1 MENRGEFTME
11 DVVQDPKIPMIL
23 RRACSSGALT
33 WAIFVLGGCASFRG
47 AGGPTL
53 QEEIEAVIM
62 AEPLHQVHWGI
73 LIVDP
78 DRGQILYSHSSH
90 RKFVPASNMK
100 ILSTATA
107 LSLLGPEYRF
117 ETELW
122 GVGDVD
128 GSTGSLAG
136 DLVLRASGDPTFSE
150 RFYPSAEAPLDS
162 LAQGL
167 WRAGLRSVTGSL
179 VVDVSAWDSTTV
191 PESWMVGNLPSTSAA
206 TGGALAIGE
215 GEIVVEVTPGAEIGD
230 PVQARWW
237 PATEESF
244 FSAAFVTAHPD
255 SSLRREVDYLPES
268 RRLRVEGQ
276 VPLGPVDTISV
287 AQRDPVRF
295 ASSALLRALERQGIF
310 IGGGLRIAWER
321 GEPLGPGFC
330 VTGRAYHPEGTGAEV
345 ENALEEV
352 PGPVLPDCPGSQR
365 IAGISSPPL
374 DEIVE
379 AILEPSQNWM
389 TEQLVHVLGVERG
402 SEGSWREGFRVEQEF
417 LTREAGVDSMDLHYR
432 DGSGLSAYNLVTPRA
447 IVRILEFMRESPNAD
462 LYRLALA
469 EPGEEDSTLR
479 NRLPGLE
486 GRLYGKTGTISHVNS
501 LSGYLTTDSGRHL
514 IFSILTN
521 GSGLPSGTVRAGID
535 RIVQI
540 TARR

>member
-1 MENRGEFTME
+1 ME
-11 DVVQDPKIPMIL
+11 DVFQDPKILKIL
-23 RRACSSGALT
+23 RRAASLSGLACAVFALG
-33 WAIFVLGGCASFRG
+33 ACASLRG
-47 AGGPTL
+47 AGGPSL
-53 QEEIEAVIM
+53 HEEIEAVILE
-62 AEPLHQVHWGI
+62 EPLDQVHWGI

-78 DRGQILYSHSSH
+78 DRGQVLYSRSSH

-100 ILSTATA
+100 ILSTAAA

-117 ETELW
+117 ETEFW
-122 GVGDVD
+122 GVGAVD
-128 GSTGSLAG
+128 PTTGILQG

-162 LAQGL
+162 LAQGIR
-167 WRAGLRSVTGSL
+167 RAGVRTVTGSL

-215 GEIVVEVTPGAEIGD
+215 GEIIVEVTPGSGIGD
-230 PVQARWW
+230 PVLARWW
-237 PATEESF
+237 PETEESF
-244 FSAAFVTAHPD
+244 FSAAFVTTHPD

-268 RRLRVEGQ
+268 RRLRVEGR
-276 VPLGPVDTISV
+276 VPLGAVDTISV
-287 AQRDPVRF
+287 AQRDPVRI
-295 ASSALLRALERQGIF
+295 ASAALLRALQRQGITVES
-310 IGGGLRIAWER
+310 GLRIAWER
-321 GEPLGPGFC
+321 GEPLGQENC
-330 VTGRAYHPEGTGAEV
+330 VTGRMFTPDELDEGF
-345 ENALEEV
+345 EETQTED
-352 PGPVLPDCPGSQR
+352 PFPVLPDCPGSVR
-365 IAGISSPPL
+365 LAGISSPPL
-374 DEIVE
+374 SEIVE

-389 TEQLVHVLGVERG
+389 TEQLVHALGMERG
-402 SEGSWREGFRVEQEF
+402 REGSWREGFRVEQEF
-417 LTREAGVDSMDLHYR
+417 FTREVGVDSLDLHYR

-486 GRLYGKTGTISHVNS
+486 GRAYGKTGTISHVNS
-501 LSGYLTTDSGRHL
+501 LSGYLTTESGRHL

-521 GSGLPSGTVRAGID
+521 GSGLPSGTVREGID

-540 TARR
+540 AARH

>member
-1 MENRGEFTME
+1 ME
-11 DVVQDPKIPMIL
+11 DVVQDPEVSMTL
-23 RRACSSGALT
+23 RATCSFAGLMWAALL
-33 WAIFVLGGCASFRG
+33 LGGCASFRG
-47 AGGPTL
+47 AGGPSL
-53 QEEIEAVIM
+53 HEEIDAVIQ

-107 LSLLGPEYRF
+107 LSLLGSDYRF

-122 GVGDVD
+122 GVGEMDR
-128 GSTGSLAG
+128 STGTLRG
-136 DLVLRASGDPTFSE
+136 DLVLRASGDPTLSD

-162 LAQGL
+162 LALGL

-191 PESWMVGNLPSTSAA
+191 PDSWMVGNLPGTSAA

-215 GEIVVEVTPGAEIGD
+215 GEILVEVTSGAGVGD
-230 PVQARWW
+230 PAETRWW
-237 PATEESF
+237 PSTEESF
-244 FSAAFVTAHPD
+244 FSAAFVTTPPD
-255 SSLRREVDYLPES
+255 SSLRRRVDYLPES

-276 VPLGPVDTISV
+276 IPLGSVDTISV
-287 AQRDPVRF
+287 AQRDPVRV
-295 ASSALLRALERQGIF
+295 ASSALLRALQRQGIT

-321 GEPLGPGFC
+321 GETLGMESC
-330 VTGRAYHPEGTGAEV
+330 VTGRALSSEVVGEAMEEEAEGF
-345 ENALEEV
+345 
-352 PGPVLPDCPGSQR
+352 PGPVLPDCSGSQR
-365 IAGISSPPL
+365 LAGISSPPL
-374 DEIVE
+374 GEIVR

-389 TEQLVHVLGVERG
+389 TEQLVHVLGMERG
-402 SEGSWREGFRVEQEF
+402 REGSWREGFRVEQEF
-417 LTREAGVDSMDLHYR
+417 LTREVGIDSLDLHYR

-447 IVRILEFMRESPNAD
+447 VVRILEFMRESPNAD
-462 LYRLALA
+462 LYRFALA

-486 GRLYGKTGTISHVNS
+486 GRVYGKTGTISHVNS
-501 LSGYLTTDSGRHL
+501 LSGYLSTQSGHQI

-521 GSGLPSGTVRAGID
+521 GSGLPSGTVREGID

-540 TARR
+540 VARR

>member
-1 MENRGEFTME
+1 MGDIVRNPRFSITLGKAFFHGGLLSTTF
-11 DVVQDPKIPMIL
+11 L
-23 RRACSSGALT
+23 LT
-33 WAIFVLGGCASFRG
+33 GCASFRG
-47 AGGPTL
+47 AGGPSL
-53 QEEIEAVIM
+53 HEEIDAVIG
-62 AEPLHQVHWGI
+62 AAPLHQVHWGI

-78 DRGQILYSHSSH
+78 DRGQILYSRSGH

-122 GVGDVD
+122 GVGEMDRSR
-128 GSTGSLAG
+128 GRLEG

-162 LAQGL
+162 LALGL
-167 WRAGLRSVTGSL
+167 WRAGLRTVTGSL

-191 PESWMVGNLPSTSAA
+191 PGSWMMGNLPGTSSA

-215 GEIVVEVTPGAEIGD
+215 GEILIEVTSGAGIGD
-230 PVQARWW
+230 PAQTDWW
-237 PATEESF
+237 PSTEESF
-244 FSAAFVTAHPD
+244 FSPAFVTAPPD
-255 SSLRREVDYLPES
+255 SSLRRTVDYLAES
-268 RRLRVEGQ
+268 HRLRVEGQ
-276 VPLGPVDTISV
+276 VPLGSVDTISV
-287 AQRDPVRF
+287 PQRDPVRLA
-295 ASSALLRALERQGIF
+295 ASSLLRALKRQGITV
-310 IGGGLRIAWER
+310 GGGLRIAWER
-321 GEPLGPGFC
+321 GEPLGPGIC
-330 VTGRAYHPEGTGAEV
+330 VTGRPLNPERIGGQTGEAPEGFPE
-345 ENALEEV
+345 
-352 PGPVLPDCPGSQR
+352 PVLPDCPASWR
-365 IAGISSPPL
+365 LAGVSSPPL
-374 DEIVE
+374 GEIVK

-389 TEQLVHVLGVERG
+389 TEQLVHVLGMERG
-402 SEGSWREGFRVEQEF
+402 REGSWQEGFRVEQDF
-417 LTREAGVDSMDLHYR
+417 LIREVGVDSLDLHFR

-447 IVRILEFMRESPNAD
+447 IVRILEFMRQSPNAE

-479 NRLPGLE
+479 NRLSGLE

-501 LSGYLTTDSGRHL
+501 LSGYLTTESGHQI

-521 GSGLPSGTVRAGID
+521 GSGLPSRTVREGID